1 MSRLERVRRIYDR
14 DPDAYDRSMS
24 SGLGSWIMRGRRQ
37 KVGEMMS
44 GRALDVGFGTGL
56 SLPHYRPEVEVVGI
70 DASQKMLAIARSAAA
85 RAGRP
90 VELYVMDAERLAFPD
105 RTFDSVAFNL
115 CLCTIPDPEAAV
127 REGVRVAR
135 PGARMVFLEHVR
147 SNVLPLALLQDAMNP
162 VLVALQEDHFNR
174 RTADVVRRA
183 GVQIESVDRWF
194 AGIFNLIVGRA
205 PG

>member
-1 MSRLERVRRIYDR
+1 MSRLERVRRIYDK
-14 DPDAYDRSMS
+14 DPDRYDQAMS
-24 SGLGSWIMRGRRQ
+24 SGLGSWMMRGRRE

-56 SLPHYRPEVEVVGI
+56 SLPHYRPEVEVVGV
-70 DASQKMLAIARSAAA
+70 DASPKMLAIARSAAS
-85 RAGRP
+85 RAGRA

-174 RTADVVRRA
+174 RTADIVRRA
-183 GVQIESVDRWF
+183 GVEVESVDRWF
-194 AGIFNLIVGRA
+194 AGIFNMIVGRA